1 MDENKSIEENL
12 DKFLKLVDDL
22 ASLNINVS
30 DGDQAIQPVYLHNM
44 IHWFIL

>member
-30 DGDQAIQPVYLHNM
+30 DGDQAIQPVYLHKT